1 MLTTFTTHDNS
12 CGSVL
17 VPACDAEAACA
28 TARIIPDTRRF
39 AQHGTPLVPA
49 ASATQRVQRS
59 NGFNA
64 SSLSWRRNV
73 DEVNFCSRERL

>member
-49 ASATQRVQRS
+49 ASPTQRVQRS
-59 NGFNA
+59 NGFNP
-64 SSLSWRRNV
+64 SSLSWRRK
-73 DEVNFCSRERL
+73 SASTK